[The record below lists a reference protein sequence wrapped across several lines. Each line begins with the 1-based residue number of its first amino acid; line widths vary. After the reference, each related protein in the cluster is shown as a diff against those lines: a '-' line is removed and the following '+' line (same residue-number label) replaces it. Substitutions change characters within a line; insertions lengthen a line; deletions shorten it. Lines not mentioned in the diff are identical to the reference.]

1 MSRFRST
8 VCVRPRR
15 VGPAVSRTQQPAA
28 STGHLSPVPD
38 SSGKQR
44 PFRFPCDRAGR
55 RPLFPASDSQAA
67 ASTLSPQIRTI
78 FSDKS
83 LMVPLPR
90 GVAIN
95 TLLDPGKL
103 ARWIQIALVDSDKFA
118 KFGIPEFHAA
128 PHTAPDGGGARG
140 AVYFCR
146 VRRRRAGCRV
156 RRRRA
161 GCRVRRLRAGCRVL
175 LYQRLPGGRAP
186 PARSRPGRPTEGP
199 NRRALRRPP
208 APAGRDTRVGACRT
222 GPGRAGLS
230 ESGRAGSGL
239 GS

>member
-140 AVYFCR
+140 AAYT
-146 VRRRRAGCRV
+146 
-156 RRRRA
+156 
-161 GCRVRRLRAGCRVL
+161 L
-175 LYQRLPGGRAP
+175 LHRRLPGGRAP

-199 NRRALRRPP
+199 NRRALQRPP
-208 APAGRDTRVGACRT
+208 APAGRDTRVGAFRA

-230 ESGRAGSGL
+230 ESGQAGPGL
-239 GS
+239 GSRGGAAADDVEGVADHGLELLLRRVRVDG